1 MKTIMLPLG
10 YTNDPEGGFATKED
24 LKAHLARLVLKDMPK
39 AVYHEVAFVEEQWHL
54 LASFRK
60 GDLVKFMLAVAAEQ
74 SSFQSL
80 DEEEVKVAAAEFWAA
95 A

>member
-1 MKTIMLPLG
+1 MKTIVLPTG
-10 YTNDPEGGFATKED
+10 YTNDPEGGFATKATF
-24 LKAHLARLVLKDMPK
+24 KAHLARLVLKDLPK
-39 AVYHEVAFVEEQWHL
+39 VVFLEAFLRDDVWHIM
-54 LASFRK
+54 ASFRK